1 MAARAADDLNQKLRL
16 EAAFLPKLNAYGR
29 QIIQQIV
36 QRYAREGMI
45 VNVDEFNPA
54 LKKLLQDQYD
64 LVGNVF
70 GVGIRGDLPN
80 DVAITDEEGAAI
92 AAALLLFFK
101 DQSTKRSELI
111 DETTN
116 ADIKSAFAD
125 AQAEAITKGEIAVIA
140 GALFSRA
147 FRGRAS
153 GIALTETQFAAESAK
168 LTEGEV
174 LAGVKPTVTGGTPQ
188 QSVVTKE
195 WVSVGDSKVREA
207 HVEADGQI
215 TNVNEPFTVGGQQ
228 LMYPGDGSLGAGP
241 ENIINCRCSSEID
254 ETAIIANRRAKL

>member
-101 DQSTKRSELI
+101 DQSTTDCAR
-111 DETTN
+111 
-116 ADIKSAFAD
+116 
-125 AQAEAITKGEIAVIA
+125 
-140 GALFSRA
+140 
-147 FRGRAS
+147 
-153 GIALTETQFAAESAK
+153 
-168 LTEGEV
+168 
-174 LAGVKPTVTGGTPQ
+174 
-188 QSVVTKE
+188 
-195 WVSVGDSKVREA
+195 
-207 HVEADGQI
+207 
-215 TNVNEPFTVGGQQ
+215 
-228 LMYPGDGSLGAGP
+228 
-241 ENIINCRCSSEID
+241 
-254 ETAIIANRRAKL
+254 